1 MQRSLKI
8 VLIVIDKVF
17 LIGMSNLFKIILGFC
32 LLKFSTS
39 FLTTEEFGRLGHFMT
54 FISLLFIFSGGGLS
68 NGIIALVG
76 QSKDNKI
83 LLKKLEL
90 NFIFLTL
97 IFTLFISLCLFFFSD
112 SISKALF
119 RDEEYSF
126 FIKFCSLSVFFFGLT
141 NFTTSFLN
149 GLLKTKEYVVI
160 QVLGSIIA
168 IFIGYFFIRNYGFQ
182 GAILAYIFQ
191 FLALLIPAA
200 IYFKKFFKLRI
211 SYQSID
217 IEILIKAFKFSMIAI
232 VGIFSVPLTEFF
244 IRELII
250 QNLSYESAAHWQS
263 LNRIAVALTSFFIAF
278 FTFYLLPNLS
288 LKFKENIDLYK
299 KIILKVFPFFILIIF
314 FVVLFGDY
322 LVKILLTEDYLV
334 ITNYFILQFTG
345 DLFKL
350 LSYLFL
356 FYAIACGALKIILVF
371 EFLQFSLLYG
381 LTKINLLMDL
391 ELLSVYESY
400 SIAYVI
406 YFFLVGVWA
415 YRELVK

>member
-1 MQRSLKI
+1 
-8 VLIVIDKVF
+8 
-17 LIGMSNLFKIILGFC
+17 MSNLFKIILGFC
-32 LLKFSTS
+32 LLKFSTF
-39 FLTTEEFGRLGHFMT
+39 FLTTEEFGRLGHFMS
-54 FISLLFIFSGGGLS
+54 FISLLFIFSGGGMS

-76 QSKDNKI
+76 QSKDDKI

-90 NFIFLTL
+90 NFILLTL
-97 IFTLFISLCLFFFSD
+97 IFTVFISLCLFIFSD

-119 RDEEYSF
+119 RDQEYSF
-126 FIKFCSLSVFFFGLT
+126 FIKFCSLSVFFFGLI

-168 IFIGYFFIRNYGFQ
+168 IFIGYFFIKNYGFQ

-200 IYFKKFFKLRI
+200 IYFNKFFKLRI
-211 SYQSID
+211 SYKSID
-217 IEILIKAFKFSMIAI
+217 LEIFKKAFKFSMIAI

-263 LNRIAVALTSFFIAF
+263 LNRISVALTSFFIAF

-299 KIILKVFPFFILIIF
+299 KIILKVFPFFILIVF
-314 FVVLFGDY
+314 FVILFGDY
-322 LVKILLTEDYLV
+322 FVKILLTEDYLV

-350 LSYLFL
+350 LSYLVL
-356 FYAIACGALKIILVF
+356 FYAIACGALKIILIF
-371 EFLQFSLLYG
+371 EFLQFALLYG
-381 LTKINLLMDL
+381 FTKTNLLLDL

-400 SIAYVI
+400 SIAYI
-406 YFFLVGVWA
+406 LYFFLAIFWA
-415 YRELVK
+415 YRELIK